1 MKNLFTIAALLFISI
16 VGAQDIVAPPATEE
30 QKNEA
35 VKMAEALDGELGL
48 TSKQEMLFR
57 DKYTEFIARREAVMG
72 SKRTR
77 ANKNDLLAQLY
88 IEHGRE
94 LNDILTVPQRQKFK
108 EIREQYD
115 PLIVIAEE

>member
-1 MKNLFTIAALLFISI
+1 MKKLLTIVTLLFISFA
-16 VGAQDIVAPPATEE
+16 GAQDIVAPPATEQ
-30 QKNEA
+30 QKEEA

-48 TSKQEMLFR
+48 TSKQEMMFR
-57 DKYTEFIARREAVMG
+57 NKYTEFIARREAVMR
-72 SKRTR
+72 SKRTT
-77 ANKNDLLAQLY
+77 ANKNDLLGQLY

-108 EIREQYD
+108 KIREQYD